1 MGIVAWSGGEMSR
14 AARTGHLIPPA
25 NFGLVEEDVY
35 RCGQPYAL
43 NFPFIER
50 LRLHTIIY
58 LAPDDPSPQ
67 FLSFID
73 DQGIELHH
81 ITAEE
86 RGHGPWNQL
95 SEEVVLTACHLMLDA
110 KD

>member
-1 MGIVAWSGGEMSR
+1 MNS
-14 AARTGHLIPPA
+14 
-25 NFGLVEEDVY
+25 
-35 RCGQPYAL
+35 
-43 NFPFIER
+43 
-50 LRLHTIIY
+50 
-58 LAPDDPSPQ
+58 
-67 FLSFID
+67 LSFID

-110 KD
+110 KVC